1 MTAPTEPRPHLAWD
15 DFVTDAELIERIN
28 VPEKI
33 ARQAIE
39 ALDKNPGQ
47 SGFPQKQKLW
57 GDRRYWPACKAY
69 FYRASGLSPAETFRD
84 RKSA

>member
-1 MTAPTEPRPHLAWD
+1 MTEPSTPRPILAWD

-33 ARQAIE
+33 AREALK
-39 ALDKNPGQ
+39 ALDKNPGV
-47 SGFPQKQKLW
+47 SGFPQKQALW
-57 GDRRYWPACKAY
+57 GDRRYWPACRAY
-69 FYRASGLSPAETFRD
+69 FYRASGVIPNE